1 LKVAGINPDDF
12 ILDKKNKLPIS
23 LFLLEAD
30 PSHDPLMRLV
40 NAVITIRGGETCH
53 AAIFCRE

>member
-1 LKVAGINPDDF
+1 MKKVGIDPNIYITDTT
-12 ILDKKNKLPIS
+12 KKLPIA
-23 LFLLEAD
+23 LYLLEAD

-40 NAVITIRGGETCH
+40 NAVVTIRGGETCH